1 MPKVV
6 PRPQPVRAV
15 LADRRITVKA
25 LAQSVGVNPHS
36 LGRIVNGYN
45 EPWPALRR
53 RIAETLEL
61 PEAAL
66 FRDFQATAASLG
78 IDTDIPEAR

>member
-6 PRPQPVRAV
+6 PRPQPIRAV

-25 LAQSVGVNPHS
+25 LAEAVGCNPHS
-36 LGRIVNGYN
+36 LSRICNGYVW
-45 EPWPALRR
+45 PWPALRHR
-53 RIAETLEL
+53 CAEALEL

-66 FRDFQATAASLG
+66 FRADGEVSQC
-78 IDTDIPEAR
+78 R